1 MFWFLCMN
9 SIFGLMA
16 TSGGNFVSIAHLEI
30 PLLIKMLMC
39 QILIFPAVYLK
50 YVNLRMSHSVISV
63 IVFRRTCACQG
74 FEADACGASFSF
86 GCSWSMYYNG
96 CKFARSKIPRKFKLL
111 GDDPKEVRCSHTNTQ
126 LNYNELRVYKITG
139 VFLFHYRKRNW
150 NKIFRVLQL

>member
-1 MFWFLCMN
+1 
-9 SIFGLMA
+9 
-16 TSGGNFVSIAHLEI
+16 
-30 PLLIKMLMC
+30 
-39 QILIFPAVYLK
+39 
-50 YVNLRMSHSVISV
+50 MSHSVISV

-126 LNYNELRVYKITG
+126 LNYNELRVYTIKDN
-139 VFLFHYRKRNW
+139 RS
-150 NKIFRVLQL
+150 IFIPLQEEKLEQNLQGLATLIAPTYKKMAPDAYTNQVYISASGLIPLSRICRIFTFPEKVE